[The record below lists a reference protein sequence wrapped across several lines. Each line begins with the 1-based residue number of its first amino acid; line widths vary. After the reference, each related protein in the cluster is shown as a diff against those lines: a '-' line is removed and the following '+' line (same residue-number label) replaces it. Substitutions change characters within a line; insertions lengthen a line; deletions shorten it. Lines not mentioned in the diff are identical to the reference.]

1 MIFIFILHKCM
12 IKVVKTMP
20 SYKNQSITF
29 SFITLIPNKN
39 MIKVVKLY
47 CVIEPK
53 LWKDRK
59 CTPCLLNKINIFIMS
74 NHYNLLWYMKSECKI
89 YTQLPQQIELPIIR
103 ETQVYKY
110 IEYDYQY
117 NLFTLQK
124 LYSFIS
130 VLCLH
135 TIKQIRIST
144 VMKIMLLYLYAIF
157 ILSMQCDATMLH
169 NHTYYKIIYT
179 REPVNI
185 SYSWC
190 KCNYKKNDDALNMH
204 SIY

>member
-1 MIFIFILHKCM
+1 MIFIFILHKCV

-20 SYKNQSITF
+20 SYKNQSITY
-29 SFITLIPNKN
+29 SFITFTPNKN
-39 MIKVVKLY
+39 MIKVVK
-47 CVIEPK
+47 
-53 LWKDRK
+53 R
-59 CTPCLLNKINIFIMS
+59 PCLLNKINIFIMS

-89 YTQLPQQIELPIIR
+89 YIQLPQQIELPIIL

-117 NLFTLQK
+117 NFFKLQK

-130 VLCLH
+130 LLCLH
-135 TIKQIRIST
+135 TIKRIRIST
-144 VMKIMLLYLYAIF
+144 IMKIMLLYLYAIF

-179 REPVNI
+179 RELVNI

-190 KCNYKKNDDALNMH
+190 KCNYKNDDALNMH